1 MKVTV
6 LVRPKDGIL
15 DPQGEAVAH
24 ALSQLGFPTRGV
36 RVGRVIDVDLDVD
49 SAEEAERLAR
59 DAAEQ
64 VLANGLIERFDI
76 LAPDAAAAS

>member
-24 ALSQLGFPTRGV
+24 ALQQLGFPASSA
-36 RVGRVIDVDLDVD
+36 RVGRVIDLELDVD
-49 SAEEAERLAR
+49 SPDEAERLAR
-59 DAAEQ
+59 DAADQ
-64 VLANGLIERFDI
+64 VLANALIERFDI
-76 LAPDAAAAS
+76 VSADPVGVP

>member
-24 ALSQLGFPTRGV
+24 ALEQLGFPASSV
-36 RVGRVIDVDLDVD
+36 RVGRVIDLELEVE

-59 DAAEQ
+59 EAADQ

-76 LAPDAAAAS
+76 VSTDPVGAP

>member
-24 ALSQLGFPTRGV
+24 ALEQLGFPARGV
-36 RVGRVIDVDLDVD
+36 RVGRVIDIELGVD
-49 SAEEAERLAR
+49 SPEEAERLAR

-64 VLANGLIERFDI
+64 VLANGLIERFDVI
-76 LAPDAAAAS
+76 AGEPVGAS

>member
-24 ALSQLGFPTRGV
+24 ALQQLGFAATSA
-36 RVGRVIDVDLDVD
+36 RVGRVIDLELDVEN
-49 SAEEAERLAR
+49 AEEAERLAR
-59 DAAEQ
+59 DAADQ
-64 VLANGLIERFDI
+64 FLANALIERFDI
-76 LAPDAAAAS
+76 VSADSVAAS